1 MVITCPNCGTQYRFD
16 PARFEGAP
24 TKKMRCHKCNH
35 AFVVE
40 NPEISTEETSE
51 NTMAVSADI
60 VHGSPMEPPSSDVQL
75 PELAPLAIDLRVSMA
90 VIAGQ
95 QAGSVFQISKPR
107 VYLGRGSAMDIQLKD
122 PEVSRRHAMM
132 EIRGDA
138 VTLCDLGATNGCFV
152 RGERVGRAELGHQ
165 DEFTIG
171 STTIMLIVTHE
182 RDEAV

>member
-1 MVITCPNCGTQYRFD
+1 VVITCPSCGTQYRFD
-16 PARFEGAP
+16 PARFDGAP
-24 TKKMRCHKCNH
+24 SKKMRCHKCSH

-40 NPEISTEETSE
+40 NPEASTEATSE

-60 VHGSPMEPPSSDVQL
+60 VRGDVMPPPSDGQL
-75 PELAPLAIDLRVSMA
+75 PELAPLPQDLRVSMA

-107 VYLGRGSAMDIQLKD
+107 IYLGRGSAMDIQLKD
-122 PEVSRRHAMM
+122 PEVSRRHAMI

-138 VTLCDLGATNGCFV
+138 VTLFDLGATNGCFV
-152 RGERVGRAELGHQ
+152 SGERVGRAELSHQ

-171 STTIMLIVTHE
+171 STTLMLIVTHE